1 MNFCLILKPDQA
13 YYKEAYSEI
22 ISTLKLKKYE
32 PIFAII
38 MILFGL
44 GLKYFDSKE
53 KLGIF
58 PFFFSAVGAYE
69 LYKFYY
75 EKKKWLKDRL
85 DTRVTGQAI
94 ELEFSDNVIKHN
106 GPFSNG
112 EVKWDGL
119 KNIIET
125 PNGILLKPE
134 AGVSIYLP
142 NSAFTNQKQI
152 DFILSKKKSE

>member
-1 MNFCLILKPDQA
+1 MNFSLTLKPDEA
-13 YYKEAYSEI
+13 YYKEAYSEM

-44 GLKYFDSKE
+44 GLNYFDSKE
-53 KLGIF
+53 KLGLF
-58 PFFFSAVGAYE
+58 PLFFSAVGAYE
-69 LYKFYY
+69 LYKSYY

-85 DTRVTGQAI
+85 STGVVGKTI
-94 ELEFSDNVIKHN
+94 ELEFSDNEIKHS
-106 GPFSNG
+106 GPFSSG
-112 EVKWDGL
+112 EFIWDGL
-119 KNIIET
+119 KSIT
-125 PNGILLKPE
+125 KTQNGILLKPQ